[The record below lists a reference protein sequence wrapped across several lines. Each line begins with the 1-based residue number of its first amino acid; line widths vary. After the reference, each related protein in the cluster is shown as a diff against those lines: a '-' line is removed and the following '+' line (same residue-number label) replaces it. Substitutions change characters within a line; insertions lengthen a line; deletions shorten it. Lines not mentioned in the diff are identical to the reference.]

1 MGTKTNDKKKD
12 IGKVLS
18 SGSGQIRK
26 KIRDVE
32 RSLKRGNLKADMK
45 TDHERTL
52 LALKAQLNMNQ
63 GTTKVKKNAKKY
75 HMVRFFERKK
85 AIRRLKQARKHLE
98 EVQATDIRKDIK
110 KAKIVVKHK
119 EIDVAYTILF
129 PKAEKYISLYPNTK
143 PEDVNKMSASAKK
156 GIQQTEQRRIEF
168 RKEMESLILQQKLP
182 FDLEVA
188 VAGKAITINEGIYR
202 GNQELEEI
210 DAPRGK
216 GKEKENEKE
225 NENEDEF
232 FEES

>member
-1 MGTKTNDKKKD
+1 MGTKTNDKKND

-18 SGSGQIRK
+18 SGSGRIRK

-45 TDHERTL
+45 TDYERTL

-63 GTTKVKKNAKKY
+63 GTNKVKKNGKKY

-98 EVQATDIRKDIK
+98 EVQATQVRKDIK

-143 PEDVNKMSASAKK
+143 PEDINQMTPNAKK

-168 RKEMESLILQQKLP
+168 RKEMETLIVQGKLP

-188 VAGKAITINEGIYR
+188 VSGKAISINEGIYR

-210 DAPRGK
+210 DAPRGREK
-216 GKEKENEKE
+216 GND
-225 NENEDEF
+225 NEDEF